1 MRDHGDDQGDG
12 CSCPRPLAY
21 GPTPFG
27 TAEAVDA
34 HAALKSYTT
43 WAARQIKADDRAGE
57 LTVGKS
63 ADIAIWDRNPYAV
76 TTAALKDMVC
86 EMTLF
91 QGQIVF
97 DRSAV
102 GL

>member
-1 MRDHGDDQGDG
+1 MRDHGDG

-34 HAALKSYTT
+34 HAALKSYTA
-43 WAARQIKADDRAGE
+43 WAARQIKAGDRAGDF
-57 LTVGKS
+57 TVGKS
-63 ADIAIWDRNPYAV
+63 ADLAIWDRNPHTV
-76 TTAALKDMVC
+76 STDALKDMVR

-91 QGQIVF
+91 QGVVVF
-97 DRSAV
+97 DRSAQ